1 MRHFGNS
8 LSYEEIIEDMK
19 IVDKEVIYI
28 GTQVQTKNFGN
39 YTGGKFVSTNT
50 KQITSVYK
58 IVFRSGKYHL
68 ISDDD
73 SEIHSVVRLPLLPQ
87 VWMQQSHR
95 TGHSVRS

>member
-1 MRHFGNS
+1 MKHFGNS

-73 SEIHSVVRLPLLPQ
+73 SGYFDTLEQAKNRARKVFG
-87 VWMQQSHR
+87 
-95 TGHSVRS
+95 TGIKWKLKQ